1 MYQSITERYITANN
15 ATSLVVDAD
24 SVRGNVDVLIA
35 AGWSKSTLGL
45 ALLRLISEFDA
56 AEKKRGGMR
65 QILDDAK
72 NGGALNLFAQLRS
85 LESVV
90 YGVEMQAQHWEIST
104 PREKSIAVVLHWLDH
119 TCRACDG
126 AKFQRIPNTP
136 ALSVKVCECCGGTG
150 IVRVPFEED
159 GKLLA
164 HYMDD
169 CLHSARNSI
178 KKRLRRV

>member
-15 ATSLVVDAD
+15 ATSLVADAD

-35 AGWSKSTLGL
+35 AGWSKSPLGL
-45 ALLRLISEFDA
+45 ALLRLVSEYDA
-56 AEKKRGGMR
+56 AVKRRGVLR
-65 QILDDAK
+65 QNADAEK
-72 NGGALNLFAQLRS
+72 NGGVLNLFAQLRS
-85 LESVV
+85 LESAV
-90 YGVEMQAQHWEIST
+90 YGVEMQAQHWEISS

-126 AKFQRIPNTP
+126 SKFQRIPNTP
-136 ALSVKVCECCGGTG
+136 ALSVKVCKCCRGTG
-150 IVRVPFEED
+150 VVRIPFGED
-159 GKLLA
+159 GRRLA
-164 HYMDD
+164 NYIDD